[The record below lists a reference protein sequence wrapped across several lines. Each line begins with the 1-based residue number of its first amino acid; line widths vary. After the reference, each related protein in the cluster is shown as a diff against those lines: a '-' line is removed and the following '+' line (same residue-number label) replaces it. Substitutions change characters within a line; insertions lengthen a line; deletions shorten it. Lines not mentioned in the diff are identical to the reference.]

1 MKTVTLLRSPSGSLG
16 FSLVGGN
23 DSDLGPTVPV
33 YVKSVVI
40 DTPAAKDG
48 RLK

>member
-1 MKTVTLLRSPSGSLG
+1 MKKITLLRSPTGSLG
-16 FSLVGGN
+16 FSIVGGADCSHGN
-23 DSDLGPTVPV
+23 LPV
-33 YVKSVVI
+33 FVKSVVP